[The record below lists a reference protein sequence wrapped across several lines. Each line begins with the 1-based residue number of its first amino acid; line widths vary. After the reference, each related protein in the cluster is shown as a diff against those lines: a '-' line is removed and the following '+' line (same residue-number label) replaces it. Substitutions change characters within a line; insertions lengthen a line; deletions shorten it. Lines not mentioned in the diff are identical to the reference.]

1 MPLKFRSFSR
11 EPQRL
16 VLTPSQQAGASRR
29 VMNEN
34 VRGMADFPED
44 VDRAKRLVEGAAAE
58 HVSDGREYL
67 YPLIPRGLARDA
79 VRDRGSSGAAV
90 TSNRALW
97 NALNEDPTYTRKL
110 NNTHTGND
118 PTLIA
123 DNDVHTA
130 HSAADPHG
138 YNNDVPAGGR
148 AADRHAH
155 ESPMGMGSNVAV
167 TKTTPWRLL
176 DRMTGDKDRS
186 TEILTRINERNAPG
200 GAEGAAVFHLDNLQ
214 RAYNTPWLVFRSL
227 NDSFGDGGV
236 GRAGFADAVAKQI
249 YLNRSG
255 DPYAV
260 RNRDG
265 EFNVGQH
272 EFIHS
277 LLDPVAQPRSFI
289 AASSSEFPIA
299 RPVVRD
305 RKFDV
310 DGQADYLAKDAAE
323 LSNLLF
329 HLKRQT
335 EVTDPDWADIA
346 PNLERANE
354 WLESVRRWRP
364 TGSDPIIRKPGHIHE
379 GQPAH
384 GYEQGMEWLQQI
396 QEALGEQGLEDL
408 QRLNFKTGQTP
419 SLREALL
426 A

>member
-1 MPLKFRSFSR
+1 MPLNFRSFTR

-29 VMNEN
+29 VMKEN

-44 VDRAKRLVEGAAAE
+44 VDRAKRFVEGAAAE

-79 VRDRGSSGAAV
+79 VREMGSSGAAV
-90 TSNRALW
+90 TANRALW

-130 HSAADPHG
+130 GSAADPNG
-138 YNNDVPAGGR
+138 YDA
-148 AADRHAH
+148 
-155 ESPMGMGSNVAV
+155 SMGMGSNVAV

-200 GAEGAAVFHLDNLQ
+200 GADGAAVFHLDNLQ
-214 RAYNTPWLVFRSL
+214 KAYNTPWLVFRSL
-227 NDSFGDGGV
+227 NDSFGDGGT
-236 GRAGFADAVAKQI
+236 GRMGFADAVAKQI

-265 EFNVGQH
+265 AFNVGQH

-289 AASSSEFPIA
+289 AASNSEFPIA
-299 RPVVRD
+299 RPAVRD

-310 DGQADYLAKDAAE
+310 DGQADYLANDAAE

-346 PNLERANE
+346 PDLERANE

-396 QEALGEQGLEDL
+396 QESLGEQGLEDL